1 MRILLLMF
9 LLCCA
14 CSKAYSQIDF
24 FNRSYDFNFYTNGY
38 TEAKII
44 NHDTSIVFGWLYG
57 VNHRQFITYT
67 FIDNAT
73 GDTLRTFKHG
83 RDTIDIYGGSTGYN
97 CIIDNIIYSVG
108 AYYKNGNAY
117 ANFLKFSKDGNLML
131 DSLYYIPVST
141 QYAWTQFNSMLPL
154 NDGNFLVVG
163 NKETSYGNLDAW
175 LVKMDPNGNIL
186 WEKTFNYS
194 TYDRTLN
201 IVPHQGNFLI
211 SAGKKVSGEFDI
223 WLLCVDSDG
232 NLIWQKTY
240 GGPYYDG
247 GIVLSLNNGEIHVC
261 GQKEYAD
268 HYYESFVMRLNY
280 NGDLLW
286 QKSLFRNHTYNKRSS
301 LDLNLELSDGSI
313 LNVGVIYENESPMA
327 NPVGIIYK
335 MSMDGDS
342 IWTRKLKLR
351 NNDHYPGNIEYFEN
365 GDLLISGYVFPDS
378 PNNTGD
384 GWIMRTNCLGY
395 FEHPKDSIV
404 LSSSG
409 ENVLSL
415 TNYSSYYDYTIVDWG
430 DNSSDTVYA
439 SGNQNIMHEY
449 TLPGNYSI
457 NTTTIACN
465 DTIHKSSEYLVIPE
479 QYESSNL
486 VIFPNPNQGQFEIWL
501 DSPDLYSLEIM
512 DLNGRIVKSA
522 LNVKMNQ
529 GYIID
534 LSELGSS
541 IYLVRAAKE
550 ENIIQQRVVVI
561 R

>member
-1 MRILLLMF
+1 MLKNCILLLYIWVSAF
-9 LLCCA
+9 
-14 CSKAYSQIDF
+14 SQAQSNYYNKTIDIE
-24 FNRSYDFNFYTNGY
+24 NS
-38 TEAKII
+38 I
-44 NHDTSIVFGWLYG
+44 NANEDLFILNQDTSILTGFLRDANGKRS
-57 VNHRQFITYT
+57 NTYT
-67 FIDNAT
+67 FINNQN
-73 GDTLRTFKHG
+73 GDTIRSFRYG
-83 RDTIDIYGGSTGYN
+83 RDTIDIYGGIAN
-97 CIIDNIIYSVG
+97 NIHIINNMLFSCG
-108 AYYKNGNAY
+108 AYYKNNKAY
-117 ANFLKFSKDGNLML
+117 SNFLKLTLDGNILL
-131 DSLYYIPVST
+131 DSVYFEQLYWSEFECI
-141 QYAWTQFNSMLPL
+141 LPT
-154 NDGNFLVVG
+154 NDGNFLITGSKITTLG
-163 NKETSYGNLDAW
+163 NRDGL
-175 LVKMDPNGNIL
+175 LVKIDQNGNIL

-194 TYDRTLN
+194 TYDGAIK
-201 IVPHQGNFLI
+201 IVPHLDNFLI
-211 SAGKKVSGEFDI
+211 SAGNKDHLFNEIDL
-223 WLLCVDSDG
+223 WLICVDHDG
-232 NLIWQKTY
+232 NIVWEKTF

-247 GIVLSLNNGEIHVC
+247 GNAISISNNEIHVSGC
-261 GQKEYAD
+261 REYASNK
-268 HYYESFVMRLNY
+268 YESFIMRLNSV
-280 NGDLLW
+280 GELVW
-286 QKSLFRNHTYNKRSS
+286 EKSLFRLVTPHAQS
-301 LDLNLELSDGSI
+301 DLSHSIELSDGSI
-313 LNVGVIYENESPMA
+313 VMGGTTYENDSPVDYPIA
-327 NPVGIIYK
+327 RIFK
-335 MSMDGDS
+335 MNQNGDS
-342 IWTRKLKLR
+342 LWTRILKLR
-351 NNDHYPGNIEYFEN
+351 NNDNYLTDIKELEN
-365 GDLLISGYVFPDS
+365 GDLLISGFVFPDS
-378 PNNTGD
+378 PNNTQD
-384 GWIMRTNCLGY
+384 GWLMRTNCLGY

-404 LSSSG
+404 LSGSG

-465 DTIHKSSEYLVIPE
+465 DTIHKNSEYLVIPE

-541 IYLVRAAKE
+541 IYLVRAAKD

>member
-1 MRILLLMF
+1 
-9 LLCCA
+9 
-14 CSKAYSQIDF
+14 
-24 FNRSYDFNFYTNGY
+24 
-38 TEAKII
+38 
-44 NHDTSIVFGWLYG
+44 
-57 VNHRQFITYT
+57 
-67 FIDNAT
+67 
-73 GDTLRTFKHG
+73 
-83 RDTIDIYGGSTGYN
+83 
-97 CIIDNIIYSVG
+97 
-108 AYYKNGNAY
+108 
-117 ANFLKFSKDGNLML
+117 
-131 DSLYYIPVST
+131 
-141 QYAWTQFNSMLPL
+141 
-154 NDGNFLVVG
+154 
-163 NKETSYGNLDAW
+163 
-175 LVKMDPNGNIL
+175 
-186 WEKTFNYS
+186 
-194 TYDRTLN
+194 
-201 IVPHQGNFLI
+201 
-211 SAGKKVSGEFDI
+211 
-223 WLLCVDSDG
+223 
-232 NLIWQKTY
+232 
-240 GGPYYDG
+240 
-247 GIVLSLNNGEIHVC
+247 
-261 GQKEYAD
+261 
-268 HYYESFVMRLNY
+268 
-280 NGDLLW
+280 
-286 QKSLFRNHTYNKRSS
+286 
-301 LDLNLELSDGSI
+301 
-313 LNVGVIYENESPMA
+313 
-327 NPVGIIYK
+327 
-335 MSMDGDS
+335 MDGDS

-365 GDLLISGYVFPDS
+365 GDLLMTGYVFPDS

-404 LSSSG
+404 LIGSG

-501 DSPDLYSLEIM
+501 NSPDLYSLEIM

-541 IYLVRAAKE
+541 IYLVRAAKD

>member
-9 LLCCA
+9 LLSCA
-14 CSKAYSQIDF
+14 CSKANSQIDF
-24 FNRSYDFNFYTNGY
+24 FNRSYDFNFYINGY
-38 TEAKII
+38 GEVKII
-44 NHDTSIVFGWLYG
+44 NPDTSIVFGFLLG
-57 VNHRQFITYT
+57 VNYRRFITYT

-83 RDTIDIYGGSTGYN
+83 RDTIDIYGGTTGYN

-117 ANFLKFSKDGNLML
+117 ANFLKFSIDGDLIL

-141 QYAWTQFNSMLPL
+141 QYAWTQFNSMRPL
-154 NDGNFLVVG
+154 NDGNFLLVG
-163 NKETSYGNLDAW
+163 NKETSYGNLDVW

-194 TYDRTLN
+194 WYDGTVK

-211 SAGKKVSGEFDI
+211 SGGKMVSGEIDF
-223 WLLCVDSDG
+223 WLICVDQDG
-232 NLIWQKTY
+232 NIVWEKTY

-247 GIVLSLNNGEIHVC
+247 GNAISLINGEIHVS
-261 GQKEYAD
+261 GSREYAQD
-268 HYYESFVMRLNY
+268 KRESYIKRLNSF
-280 NGDLLW
+280 GELIW
-286 QKSLFRNHTYNKRSS
+286 EKSLFTMVTPYAPSTLAS
-301 LDLNLELSDGSI
+301 NLELTDGSI
-313 LNVGVIYENESPMA
+313 IMGGNTYENDSPLDY
-327 NPVGIIYK
+327 PVAMIFK
-335 MSMDGDS
+335 MNQKGDS
-342 IWTRKLKLR
+342 LWTRILKLR
-351 NNDHYPGNIEYFEN
+351 NNDNYLTDIKELEN

-378 PNNTGD
+378 PNNTQD
-384 GWIMRTNCLGY
+384 GWLMRTNCLGY

-404 LSSSG
+404 LSGSG

-465 DTIHKSSEYLVIPE
+465 DTIHKNSEYLVIPE